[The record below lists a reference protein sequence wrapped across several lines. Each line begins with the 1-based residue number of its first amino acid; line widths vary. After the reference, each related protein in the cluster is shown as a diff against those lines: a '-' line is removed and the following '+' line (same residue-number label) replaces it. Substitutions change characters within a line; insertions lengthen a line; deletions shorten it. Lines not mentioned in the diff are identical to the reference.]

1 MSLGLIS
8 ALLRNP
14 NPKHGT
20 YALHRGSIQATIF
33 RSSLPSFSTL
43 PLNTNNSNNEAY
55 RETVITALLA
65 SRQVVQ
71 VFAAISENSEEDD
84 ISRKFWVWI
93 KERRVIMLPF
103 AGNSFKTVPGGHIS
117 TRIFRLGCSPSDP
130 VGGRHAVQHQYVE
143 VGDRHRL
150 YAHFLRIR
158 RELLEMCW

>member
-1 MSLGLIS
+1 MRRIG
-8 ALLRNP
+8 
-14 NPKHGT
+14 G
-20 YALHRGSIQATIF
+20 IQATIF
-33 RSSLPSFSTL
+33 RSSLLSFSTL
-43 PLNTNNSNNEAY
+43 PLNISNSSNEAY

-65 SRQVVQ
+65 SR
-71 VFAAISENSEEDD
+71 
-84 ISRKFWVWI
+84 RKFWVWI

-117 TRIFRLGCSPSDP
+117 TRIFRLGCSSSDP